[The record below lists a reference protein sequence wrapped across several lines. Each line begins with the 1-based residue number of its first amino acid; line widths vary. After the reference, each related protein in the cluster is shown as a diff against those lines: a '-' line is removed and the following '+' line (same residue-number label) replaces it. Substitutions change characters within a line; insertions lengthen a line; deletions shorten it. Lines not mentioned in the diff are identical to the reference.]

1 MSSMDELNKIWTA
14 VYDSMRADFSE
25 SSLELWF
32 GSVRLFYL
40 SNELALL
47 SHNVDFKYNIIKS
60 KYIDLLKEHFENC
73 LGFEIEVDIVFTKQ
87 EIRTIEEANALAA
100 KYFADK
106 KISDEEEDR
115 RELEAAIRVI
125 SPDTAIDGKKST
137 SYYTF
142 ENFISGDSNKFSYAA
157 CYAIANSDEVA
168 YNPLFVHGKSGLG
181 KTHLMYAIVNSVL
194 SRDPNMKIVYIRGEE
209 FTNKL
214 VEAIKSGTTEQFRE
228 KYRTADMLLVDDIQ
242 FIAGKNATQ
251 DEFFHTFNAL
261 YESQKQIIVTCDR
274 PIKEMKN
281 LEDRIKTRLEW
292 GLSADI
298 QPPDTE
304 LRMAIIRKK
313 AEEVNLKLPEEVVE
327 FLAKRLSDN
336 VRKIEGGVKKL
347 SAFHFLSGEEIDLP
361 LAARAVSDLLP
372 ADEPKSARI
381 EKVILAVCDKYN
393 ISKETILGKKRT
405 NNIVTA
411 RHVCM
416 YALREAVDM
425 TFKDIGEVFSCD
437 HTSVMSAT
445 RKIERER
452 AADPEFSAE
461 TDALIREL
469 KEKTP

>member
-1 MSSMDELNKIWTA
+1 MDELNKIWTA

-142 ENFISGDSNKFSYAA
+142 ENFISGDSNKFAYAA

-425 TFKDIGEVFSCD
+425 TFKDIGEVFPAITLQSCPLRGK
-437 HTSVMSAT
+437 SSGNAQPIPNFPPKPT
-445 RKIERER
+445 R
-452 AADPEFSAE
+452 
-461 TDALIREL
+461 
-469 KEKTP
+469 